1 MKHRPSGSNSSNNS
15 QGGIFYGR
23 HPVISAI
30 TNPQRT
36 INSLFCTKE
45 NTEELKNACIK
56 AGRNV
61 NLIKTI
67 DKKDIEQMLPRDS
80 VHQGFVAKVQPLPEY
95 SIEEICNLAQEQKDC
110 HILIL
115 DQVTDPQ
122 NIGAIIRSCVAF
134 NALALIV
141 QDKNSPPEN
150 GSMAKASAGMI
161 EHLPICRVTNI
172 SRAIEQLK
180 KAGFWTIGMDGY
192 ATTTISELKKGGKN
206 AIIMG
211 SEGKGMRR
219 LVEESCDI
227 TVRLPISERVE
238 SLNVSTAAAIVLYEI
253 SK

>member
-1 MKHRPSGSNSSNNS
+1 MKNKQTYSRSNNANNC
-15 QGGIFYGR
+15 ILYGR
-23 HPVISAI
+23 HPVMSAI
-30 TNPQRT
+30 SNPHRT
-36 INSLFCTKE
+36 INTIFVTKE
-45 NTEELKNACIK
+45 TSEEAKQACIK
-56 AGRNV
+56 TKRDTNI
-61 NLIKTI
+61 IKII
-67 DKKDIEQMLPRDS
+67 DKKEIEQLLPRDS
-80 VHQGFVAKVQPLPEY
+80 VHQGFAAKVHPLPEY
-95 SIEEICNLAQEQKDC
+95 SIEEICDLAQTQENC

-134 NALALIV
+134 DTLALIV
-141 QDKNSPPEN
+141 QDKNSPTEN
-150 GSMAKASAGMI
+150 GTMAKASAGMI
-161 EHLPICRVTNI
+161 EHLPICRVTNL

-180 KAGFWTIGMDGY
+180 HAGFWTIGMDGY
-192 ATTTISELKKGGKN
+192 ASSTISELKKGGKN

-227 TVRLPISERVE
+227 TVRLPISEKVE